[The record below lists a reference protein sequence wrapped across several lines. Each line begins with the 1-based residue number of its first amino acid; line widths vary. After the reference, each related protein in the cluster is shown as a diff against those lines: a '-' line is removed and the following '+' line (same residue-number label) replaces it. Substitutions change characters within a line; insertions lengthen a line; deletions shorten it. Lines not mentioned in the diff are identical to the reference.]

1 MRLRAVTLLL
11 LVSFSVAVVQGSEE
25 LLVVQGE
32 PKQSHIARSSIQ
44 HAVLQ
49 CWLSQML
56 NSSSTTR
63 MGCTVQCTLSYLQQL
78 DATQHPPKCNTPLPA

>member
-11 LVSFSVAVVQGSEE
+11 LVSFSLAVVQGSEE

-56 NSSSTTR
+56 NSSSTTVLR
-63 MGCTVQCTLSYLQQL
+63 MGCTVLCSAHCPTCSS
-78 DATQHPPKCNTPLPA
+78 